1 MIETSRRRSR
11 PRASAHRLMKRA
23 GGRSVQGYNA
33 QVVAG
38 PEQVIIAAQVT
49 QSHNDAD
56 QLAPIVANAVDTLRE
71 APIQEPIGIV
81 LADGD

>member
-1 MIETSRRRSR
+1 
-11 PRASAHRLMKRA
+11 MKRA
-23 GGRSVQGYNA
+23 GWALG
-33 QVVAG
+33 AG
-38 PEQVIIAAQVT
+38 LQRPCHASPEQVIIAAQVT